1 MSLAA
6 AWQFW
11 PVPLE
16 WPLSMASPAPLLTV
30 LFAALISAPD
40 PGAPVH
46 GLSRAI
52 QLSVAPVF
60 LLTAIAGL
68 LGVISNRLARVLDRA
83 RRLQDPASDAQEL
96 LLLRRRMGLLSRA
109 IESVTVTGVLVALV
123 VAVTFIS
130 AIAVLDLAAI
140 VVPLFVLA
148 MLALILGLM
157 LLLMD
162 TRVASRMMRRV
173 F

>member
-1 MSLAA
+1 MGLA
-6 AWQFW
+6 Q
-11 PVPLE
+11 
-16 WPLSMASPAPLLTV
+16 
-30 LFAALISAPD
+30 
-40 PGAPVH
+40 
-46 GLSRAI
+46 AI

-68 LGVISNRLARVLDRA
+68 LGVISNRLARVLDRS
-83 RRLQDPASDAQEL
+83 RDPRGPSSDSQEL
-96 LLLRRRMGLLSRA
+96 MLLRKRMDLLSRA
-109 IESVTVTGVLVALV
+109 IECVSVTGVLVSMV

-148 MLALILGLM
+148 MLTLM
-157 LLLMD
+157 AGLLLLLLD
-162 TRVASRMMRRV
+162 TRVASQMLRRL

>member
-1 MSLAA
+1 M
-6 AWQFW
+6 
-11 PVPLE
+11 
-16 WPLSMASPAPLLTV
+16 
-30 LFAALISAPD
+30 
-40 PGAPVH
+40 H
-46 GLSRAI
+46 GLARAI

-83 RRLQDPASDAQEL
+83 RSLSDPASDSQEL